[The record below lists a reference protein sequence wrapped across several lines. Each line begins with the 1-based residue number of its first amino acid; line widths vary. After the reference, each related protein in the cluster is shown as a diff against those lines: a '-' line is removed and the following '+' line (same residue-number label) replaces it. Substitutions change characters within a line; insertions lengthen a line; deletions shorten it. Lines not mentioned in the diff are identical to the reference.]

1 MSDFE
6 SWPDSNADW
15 QKMSRNTRWT
25 MIHICVCVCV
35 CIKINCSV
43 EKNRINARMS
53 KKYKIIIK
61 LIKTYG
67 YIKLIYQ
74 FPICLRIEN

>member
-1 MSDFE
+1 M
-6 SWPDSNADW
+6 A
-15 QKMSRNTRWT
+15 
-25 MIHICVCVCV
+25 HICVCV

-74 FPICLRIEN
+74 FPICPRIEN